1 MNEKPAARGPATEL
15 AIAHKATLKPDHQ
28 ELLDVLLADAGM
40 GTGTLETLVEHLF
53 EEEDP
58 RLLLALRR
66 AKVQGAAVVAAAGAR
81 VGASVG
87 NLRRE
92 NTPGQR
98 GAGSVGSLRR
108 T

>member
-1 MNEKPAARGPATEL
+1 MHEKPTERGPATAL

-28 ELLDVLLADAGM
+28 TLLDVLLADAGM
-40 GTGTLETLVEHLF
+40 GTATLETLVEHLF

-66 AKVQGAAVVAAAGAR
+66 AKVQGAAVVAQASAR
-81 VGASVG
+81 TGASVG
-87 NLRRE
+87 SLRRE
-92 NTPGQR
+92 SAPSQR